1 MTKLSFAIAGAA
13 ALTFGLAGC
22 NSSNSDALNTAQVN
36 AANNDLNAMASN
48 AAGDAA
54 NAEAVAL
61 GTQRSSRSTALRVR
75 CDVHPREAHRDVSDH
90 GHSAQRNPG
99 VSSLPGE
106 I

>member
-13 ALTFGLAGC
+13 ALTFALAGC

-61 GTQRSSRSTALRVR
+61 GTQQQQLEQENAAATNST
-75 CDVHPREAHRDVSDH
+75 S
-90 GHSAQRNPG
+90 NPTDADEQNVAG
-99 VSSLPGE
+99 M
-106 I
+106 